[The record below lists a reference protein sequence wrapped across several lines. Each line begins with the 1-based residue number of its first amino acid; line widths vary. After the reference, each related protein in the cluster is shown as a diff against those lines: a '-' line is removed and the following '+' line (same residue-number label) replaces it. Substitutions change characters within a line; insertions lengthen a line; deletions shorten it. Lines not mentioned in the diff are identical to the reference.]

1 MKSKGFTLVEM
12 IAVLVVV
19 TILFVVSFPPILNAL
34 KSTQVKVDE
43 SVQKVVTDSVEELL
57 NRETL
62 SYKRKDNNKYCVTIN
77 ELIEKNYLKE
87 DLVEDLDKETFVAIE
102 FEEEKTNIS
111 FATECEQHVNDIY
124 FVLNGDN
131 TVKLTLGAT
140 YSEPGFVALDENG
153 NNIADKVRIMVH
165 DFNLKD
171 YRTPDTSIV
180 NEYVIEYELISG
192 TSYVVLERRLIIDN
206 NGMPVI
212 THPGNDNI
220 DIRETSYDIMY
231 GVSAVD
237 SAGNDIQVTAKT
249 DLSLGIVGD
258 YTITYTATDSSGN
271 TSVARRIVNIE
282 DTSMNYNEPALNGA
296 DPVLKDVLVP
306 VTIADDGTV
315 KKADVTTRWY
325 SYSNKQWANAIILG
339 PRGKIEEDGTIKE
352 ESIESYFVWIP
363 RYKYKVFNNG
373 EFNSITNGNPTGS
386 SVTNIDIVFE
396 NKWTETSKGTE
407 VGQYLTHPAFQSFDT
422 NGIWVSKFEVSSVD
436 DSLQVKP
443 NQKPLGN
450 ISIVDCFLEGYNYE
464 RSMSSHLMKNTE
476 WGAVALLSL
485 SKYGINKEININ
497 NNTGKTGYSSVINI
511 DAVGFTGASGT
522 DSSITLPYNTTAG
535 YKASTT
541 GNITGVYDINGGL
554 AEYVSGFV
562 DGNYKSS
569 GFSGNVN
576 KYGSE
581 YFDIYD
587 DNSTVHKYSNRILG
601 DATGE
606 MGPFYNS
613 GGTINNWF
621 NDASE
626 FIDNPNPWFIRGGL
640 YNSGT
645 KGGQL
650 AFGKANGNA
659 NANIG
664 FRIVF
669 AR

>member
-282 DTSMNYNEPALNGA
+282 DNSMNYNEPALNGA

-363 RYKYKVFNNG
+363 RYKY
-373 EFNSITNGNPTGS
+373 
-386 SVTNIDIVFE
+386 
-396 NKWTETSKGTE
+396 
-407 VGQYLTHPAFQSFDT
+407 
-422 NGIWVSKFEVSSVD
+422 
-436 DSLQVKP
+436 
-443 NQKPLGN
+443 
-450 ISIVDCFLEGYNYE
+450 
-464 RSMSSHLMKNTE
+464 
-476 WGAVALLSL
+476 
-485 SKYGINKEININ
+485 
-497 NNTGKTGYSSVINI
+497 
-511 DAVGFTGASGT
+511 
-522 DSSITLPYNTTAG
+522 
-535 YKASTT
+535 
-541 GNITGVYDINGGL
+541 
-554 AEYVSGFV
+554 
-562 DGNYKSS
+562 
-569 GFSGNVN
+569 
-576 KYGSE
+576 
-581 YFDIYD
+581 
-587 DNSTVHKYSNRILG
+587 
-601 DATGE
+601 
-606 MGPFYNS
+606 
-613 GGTINNWF
+613 
-621 NDASE
+621 
-626 FIDNPNPWFIRGGL
+626 
-640 YNSGT
+640 
-645 KGGQL
+645 
-650 AFGKANGNA
+650 
-659 NANIG
+659 
-664 FRIVF
+664 
-669 AR
+669 